1 MATIDVNSIVTQLM
15 TIERQP
21 LQKYDVK
28 NIGIQHR
35 ISAFGTIK
43 SALATFQGTAQKLAN
58 ADNFNT
64 VTATS
69 SSNEF
74 VGISASKTASN
85 SNFSVEV
92 SQLAQNQKLASS
104 AFAAPTTVVGT
115 GTINLTFGK
124 YTTTGTVPSTV
135 TSFTANPDKTA
146 KSITIDASNNTLT
159 GVRDAINKASAGVT
173 ASIVND
179 GTGYKLAIVSNDTGE
194 SNALKIT
201 TTDTGDSNNTDA
213 AGLSMLAFDASTG
226 GTMNLA
232 QTQVAQNANFK
243 IDGIA
248 ISKSSN
254 SVSDAIDGV
263 TLTLNKVTT
272 SAVSMSV
279 GKSTGA
285 ITKNVQDFVKAYN
298 DLAKTLDDLGS
309 FDPVTKQGGM
319 LSGDGTVREMQNTL
333 RKAMTQTISGTG
345 GDFKSLTQV
354 GVSFDKNGQMT
365 LDSSKLS
372 AALSKDS
379 QGVISLFSSNSRAS
393 DSLIKI
399 DSVDKKTQTI
409 NGLAISVISNAS
421 QATYTSEALSF
432 AGAGGTF
439 NVSGSNNTFGI
450 DINGTSASITLTAGD
465 YTPAQLAAE
474 LQTRIN
480 SDSALQTAGA
490 KVGVTIGADN
500 KILMTNA
507 KYGSAAT
514 LSVTGSL
521 LGSATSI
528 SVAGTDVVVKAGA
541 TTATGVGQQ
550 VTLDNGLKFSV
561 LGGAASSPDGA
572 DRGTINYS
580 RGMGYQLDTL
590 LSDML
595 SSKGQVASRVDGLNQ
610 QAKNI
615 ASQVTRL
622 NSRLVDIE
630 KRYRTQY
637 TALDVSV
644 SQMQNTSTWLSTQ
657 LANLPKMS

>member
-1 MATIDVNSIVTQLM
+1 MASIDVNSVVSQLM
-15 TIERQP
+15 AIERQP

-58 ADNFNT
+58 ADNLNAIS
-64 VTATS
+64 ATS
-69 SSNEF
+69 SASDF
-74 VGISASKTASN
+74 VGISASKTATT

-104 AFAAPTTVVGT
+104 ALASPTTVVGT

-124 YTTTGTVPSTV
+124 YTTAAGS

-159 GVRDAINKASAGVT
+159 GVRDAINKANAGVT

-179 GTGYKLAIVSNDTGE
+179 GSGYKLAVVSNDTGE

-201 TTDTGDSNNTDA
+201 TTDTGDSNDTDA
-213 AGLSMLAFDASTG
+213 AGLSMLAYDASTG
-226 GTMNLA
+226 GATNLT
-232 QTQVAQNANFK
+232 QTQTAQNANFK

-248 ISKSSN
+248 ISKPVN

-279 GKSTGA
+279 GKSTSA

-309 FDPVTKQGGM
+309 YDPVTQQGGM
-319 LSGDGTVREMQNTL
+319 LSGDGTVRAMQNAL
-333 RKAMTQTISGTG
+333 RKAMTQTIAGTG
-345 GDFKSLTQV
+345 SDLKTLNQV

-365 LDSSKLS
+365 LDSSKLN
-372 AALSKDS
+372 AALNKDA
-379 QGVISLFSSNSRAS
+379 QGVISLFSSNPRAS
-393 DSLIKI
+393 DSLIQI

-409 NGLAISVISNAS
+409 NGLAVSVIKNAS
-421 QATYTSEALSF
+421 QATYTTEALSF

-439 NVSGSNNTFGI
+439 KVDGSNNTFAI
-450 DINGTSASITLTAGD
+450 NVNGTDASIALTAGD

-480 SDSALQTAGA
+480 SDSTLQSAGA
-490 KVGVTIGADN
+490 KVGVVIGADN
-500 KILMTNA
+500 KIVMTNA

-514 LSVTGSL
+514 LNVTGSL
-521 LGSATSI
+521 LGSATST
-528 SVAGTDVVVKAGA
+528 SVAGVDVVVKAG
-541 TTATGVGQQ
+541 TSTLTGVGQQ
-550 VTLDNGLKFSV
+550 VTLDSGLKFSV

-580 RGMGYQLDTL
+580 RGFGYQLDVMLT
-590 LSDML
+590 DML

-615 ASQVTRL
+615 ATQVTKL
-622 NSRLVDIE
+622 NSRLEDIE
-630 KRYRTQY
+630 KRYRAQY
-637 TALDVSV
+637 SALDVSLTK
-644 SQMQNTSTWLSTQ
+644 MQGTSDWLTTQ
-657 LANLPKMS
+657 LANLPKISS